1 MVSPQYLLLHFLYEA
16 HRAAGADRETYRAF
30 YRHTLAVLRA
40 AEGLFV
46 ARAAGLG
53 AAARAARMDEFAA
66 SPFAPTVRTLGTV
79 NHDAAYVIKMATNAE
94 KLHDTPPA
102 VLGLPPDVAGLLAG
116 LPQNYYPEGGRPRPT
131 FDYGANVLFRRAGQP
146 RPA

>member
-1 MVSPQYLLLHFLYEA
+1 M
-16 HRAAGADRETYRAF
+16 
-30 YRHTLAVLRA
+30 
-40 AEGLFV
+40 
-46 ARAAGLG
+46 
-53 AAARAARMDEFAA
+53 
-66 SPFAPTVRTLGTV
+66 RTLGTV

-131 FDYGANVLFRRAGQP
+131 FDYGANVLFRLAGQP